1 MKALKMY
8 WNNLTLIY
16 KIIGLFAV
24 PLLIVVSTIFSKVLF
39 EDMPDAGFSFM
50 GFGLLVGYILWEV
63 LIDGWNFGGLYGKN
77 FQGIALVKA
86 SNTGMKLYGQMIA
99 TDSLRRIV
107 YFGLLAG
114 ICMKS
119 VASGVIMGAVVT
131 LAVMVSRFFPGYM
144 SSLLLSYIAPIVSV
158 CLVFM
163 LYEVNPVVHW
173 IAAIGIAAIGIAI
186 FATMLTVK
194 FAVRSME
201 RSYYDREC

>member
-8 WNNLTLIY
+8 WNNLTLLY

-24 PLLIVVSTIFSKVLF
+24 PLLIVVSTIFSQALF
-39 EDMPDAGFSFM
+39 NEMDDLEFSIV
-50 GFGLLVGYILWEV
+50 GYSLLTGYILLEV
-63 LIDGWNFGGLYGKN
+63 LIDGWNFGGIYGKN

-86 SNTGMKLYGQMIA
+86 SNTGMKLYGQMIV

-144 SSLLLSYIAPIVSV
+144 SNLLLSYIAPTVSV

-173 IAAIGIAAIGIAI
+173 MAALGIAI
-186 FATMLTVK
+186 FATILTVK

-201 RSYYDREC
+201 RSYYDRER

>member
-8 WNNLTLIY
+8 WNNLTLLY

-24 PLLIVVSTIFSKVLF
+24 PLLIVVSTIFSQALF
-39 EDMPDAGFSFM
+39 NEMDDPEFS
-50 GFGLLVGYILWEV
+50 LVGYSLLTVYILLEV
-63 LIDGWNFGGLYGKN
+63 LIDGWNFGGIYGKN

-86 SNTGMKLYGQMIA
+86 SNTGMKLYGQMIV

-173 IAAIGIAAIGIAI
+173 MAALGIDV
-186 FATMLTVK
+186 FATILTVK
-194 FAVRSME
+194 FAERSME
-201 RSYYDREC
+201 RS

>member
-8 WNNLTLIY
+8 WNNLTLLY

-24 PLLIVVSTIFSKVLF
+24 PLLIVVSTIFSQALF
-39 EDMPDAGFSFM
+39 NEMDDPEFSIV
-50 GFGLLVGYILWEV
+50 GYSLLTGYILLEV
-63 LIDGWNFGGLYGKN
+63 LIDGWNFGGIYGKN

-86 SNTGMKLYGQMIA
+86 SNTGMKLYGQMIV

-173 IAAIGIAAIGIAI
+173 MAALGIAV
-186 FATMLTVK
+186 FATILTVK

-201 RSYYDREC
+201 RSYYDRER

>member
-8 WNNLTLIY
+8 WNNLTLLY

-24 PLLIVVSTIFSKVLF
+24 PLLIVVSTIFSNVLF
-39 EDMPDAGFSFM
+39 EEMSDAGFNFM
-50 GFGLLVGYILWEV
+50 GFGLLVGYILLEV
-63 LIDGWNFGGLYGKN
+63 LIDGWNFGGIYGKN

-86 SNTGMKLYGQMIA
+86 SNTGMKLYGQMIV
-99 TDSLRRIV
+99 TDNLRRIV

-173 IAAIGIAAIGIAI
+173 MAALGIAV
-186 FATMLTVK
+186 FATILTVK

-201 RSYYDREC
+201 RSYYDRER

>member
-8 WNNLTLIY
+8 WNNLTLLY
-16 KIIGLFAV
+16 KIIGLFTV
-24 PLLIVVSTIFSKVLF
+24 PLLIVVSTIFSQALF
-39 EDMPDAGFSFM
+39 NEMADPEFS
-50 GFGLLVGYILWEV
+50 LVGYSLLTVYILLEV
-63 LIDGWNFGGLYGKN
+63 LIDGWNFGGIYGKN

-86 SNTGMKLYGQMIA
+86 SNTGMKLYGQMIV

-173 IAAIGIAAIGIAI
+173 MAALGIAV
-186 FATMLTVK
+186 FATILTVK

-201 RSYYDREC
+201 RSYYDRER

>member
-8 WNNLTLIY
+8 WNNLTLLY

-173 IAAIGIAAIGIAI
+173 IAAIGIAI

-194 FAVRSME
+194 FTVRSME

>member
-1 MKALKMY
+1 MY

-173 IAAIGIAAIGIAI
+173 IAAIGIAI

>member
-8 WNNLTLIY
+8 WNNLTLLY
-16 KIIGLFAV
+16 KIIGLFVV
-24 PLLIVVSTIFSKVLF
+24 PLLIVVSTIFSQALF
-39 EDMPDAGFSFM
+39 NETADPEFS
-50 GFGLLVGYILWEV
+50 LVGYSLLTVYILLEV
-63 LIDGWNFGGLYGKN
+63 LIDGWNFGGIYGKN

-86 SNTGMKLYGQMIA
+86 SNTGMKLYGQMIV

-173 IAAIGIAAIGIAI
+173 MAALGIAV
-186 FATMLTVK
+186 FATILTVK

-201 RSYYDREC
+201 RSYYDRER

>member
-50 GFGLLVGYILWEV
+50 GFGLLVGYILLEV

-173 IAAIGIAAIGIAI
+173 MAALGIAV
-186 FATMLTVK
+186 FATILTVK

>member
-8 WNNLTLIY
+8 WNNLTLLY

-24 PLLIVVSTIFSKVLF
+24 PLLIVVSTIFSNVLF
-39 EDMPDAGFSFM
+39 EEMSDAGFNFM
-50 GFGLLVGYILWEV
+50 GFGLLVGYILLEV
-63 LIDGWNFGGLYGKN
+63 LIDGWNFGGIYGKN

-86 SNTGMKLYGQMIA
+86 SNTGMKLYGQMIV

-114 ICMKS
+114 VCMKS

-173 IAAIGIAAIGIAI
+173 MAALGIAV
-186 FATMLTVK
+186 FATILTVK

-201 RSYYDREC
+201 RSYYDRER

>member
-39 EDMPDAGFSFM
+39 KDMLDAGFSFM

-173 IAAIGIAAIGIAI
+173 IVAIGIAI

>member
-50 GFGLLVGYILWEV
+50 GFGLLVGYILLEV

-173 IAAIGIAAIGIAI
+173 IAAIGIAI
-186 FATMLTVK
+186 FATILTVK
-194 FAVRSME
+194 FAVRSMG

>member
-8 WNNLTLIY
+8 WNNLTLLY

-24 PLLIVVSTIFSKVLF
+24 PLLIVVSTIFSQALF
-39 EDMPDAGFSFM
+39 NEMDDLEFSIV
-50 GFGLLVGYILWEV
+50 GYSLLTGYILLEV
-63 LIDGWNFGGLYGKN
+63 LIDGWNFGGIYGKN

-86 SNTGMKLYGQMIA
+86 SNTGMKLYGQMIV

-144 SSLLLSYIAPIVSV
+144 SNLLLSYIAPIVSV

-173 IAAIGIAAIGIAI
+173 MAALGIAV
-186 FATMLTVK
+186 FATILTVK

-201 RSYYDREC
+201 RSYYDRER

>member
-50 GFGLLVGYILWEV
+50 GFGLLVGYILLEV

-173 IAAIGIAAIGIAI
+173 IVAIGIAI

>member
-24 PLLIVVSTIFSKVLF
+24 PLLIVVSTIFLYVLF

-50 GFGLLVGYILWEV
+50 GFGLLVGYILLEV

-173 IAAIGIAAIGIAI
+173 MAALGIAI
-186 FATMLTVK
+186 FATILTVK

-201 RSYYDREC
+201 RSYYDREY

>member
-8 WNNLTLIY
+8 WNNLTLLY

-24 PLLIVVSTIFSKVLF
+24 PLLIVVSTIFSQALF
-39 EDMPDAGFSFM
+39 NEMADPEFS
-50 GFGLLVGYILWEV
+50 LVGYSLLTVYILLEV
-63 LIDGWNFGGLYGKN
+63 LIDGWNFGGIYGKN

-86 SNTGMKLYGQMIA
+86 LNTGMKLYGQMIV

-163 LYEVNPVVHW
+163 LYEVNPVAHW
-173 IAAIGIAAIGIAI
+173 MAALGIAV
-186 FATMLTVK
+186 FATILTVK

-201 RSYYDREC
+201 RSYYDRER

>member
-8 WNNLTLIY
+8 WNNLTLLY

-24 PLLIVVSTIFSKVLF
+24 PLLIVVSTIFSQALF
-39 EDMPDAGFSFM
+39 NEMADPEFS
-50 GFGLLVGYILWEV
+50 LVGYSLLTGYILLEV
-63 LIDGWNFGGLYGKN
+63 LIDGWNFGGIYGKN

-86 SNTGMKLYGQMIA
+86 SNTGMKLYGQMIV

-173 IAAIGIAAIGIAI
+173 MAALGIAV
-186 FATMLTVK
+186 FATILTVK

-201 RSYYDREC
+201 RSYYDRER

>member
-50 GFGLLVGYILWEV
+50 GFGLLVGYILLEV

-114 ICMKS
+114 ICVKS

-173 IAAIGIAAIGIAI
+173 IVAIGIAI
-186 FATMLTVK
+186 FATILTVK

-201 RSYYDREC
+201 RSYYDREY

>member
-1 MKALKMY
+1 MY

-24 PLLIVVSTIFSKVLF
+24 PLLIVVSTIFSQALF
-39 EDMPDAGFSFM
+39 NEMADPEFS
-50 GFGLLVGYILWEV
+50 LVGYSLLTVYILLEV
-63 LIDGWNFGGLYGKN
+63 LIDGWNFGGIYGKN

-86 SNTGMKLYGQMIA
+86 SNTGMKLYGQMIV

-173 IAAIGIAAIGIAI
+173 MAALGIAV
-186 FATMLTVK
+186 FATILTVK

-201 RSYYDREC
+201 RSYYDRER

>member
-8 WNNLTLIY
+8 WNNLTLLY

-24 PLLIVVSTIFSKVLF
+24 PLLIVVSTIFSQALF
-39 EDMPDAGFSFM
+39 NEMADPEFS
-50 GFGLLVGYILWEV
+50 LVGYSLLTVYILLEV
-63 LIDGWNFGGLYGKN
+63 LIDGWNFGGIYGKN

-86 SNTGMKLYGQMIA
+86 SNTGMKLYGQMIV

-158 CLVFM
+158 CLVFV
-163 LYEVNPVVHW
+163 LYEVNPIVHW
-173 IAAIGIAAIGIAI
+173 MAALGIAI
-186 FATMLTVK
+186 FATILTVK

-201 RSYYDREC
+201 RSYYDRER

>member
-8 WNNLTLIY
+8 WNNLTLLY

-24 PLLIVVSTIFSKVLF
+24 PLLIVVSTIFSQALF
-39 EDMPDAGFSFM
+39 NEMADPEFS
-50 GFGLLVGYILWEV
+50 LVGYSLLTVYILLEV
-63 LIDGWNFGGLYGKN
+63 LIDGWNFGGIYGKN

-86 SNTGMKLYGQMIA
+86 SNTGMKLYGEMIV

-173 IAAIGIAAIGIAI
+173 MAALGIAV
-186 FATMLTVK
+186 FATILTVK

-201 RSYYDREC
+201 RSYYDRER

>member
-8 WNNLTLIY
+8 WNNLTLLY

-24 PLLIVVSTIFSKVLF
+24 PLLIVVSTIFSNVLF
-39 EDMPDAGFSFM
+39 EEMSDAGFNFM
-50 GFGLLVGYILWEV
+50 GFGLLVGYILLEV
-63 LIDGWNFGGLYGKN
+63 LIDGWNFGGIYGKN

-86 SNTGMKLYGQMIA
+86 SNTGMKLYGQMIV
-99 TDSLRRIV
+99 TDSLRRIL

-173 IAAIGIAAIGIAI
+173 MAALEIAI
-186 FATMLTVK
+186 FATILTVK

-201 RSYYDREC
+201 RSYYDRER

>member
-1 MKALKMY
+1 MIALKMY
-8 WNNLTLIY
+8 WNNLTFLY

-24 PLLIVVSTIFSKVLF
+24 PLLIVVSTIFSQALF
-39 EDMPDAGFSFM
+39 NEMADPEFS
-50 GFGLLVGYILWEV
+50 LVGYSLLTVYILLEV
-63 LIDGWNFGGLYGKN
+63 LIDGWNFGGIYGKN

-86 SNTGMKLYGQMIA
+86 SNTGMKLYGQMIV

-163 LYEVNPVVHW
+163 LYEVNPVAHW
-173 IAAIGIAAIGIAI
+173 MAALGIAV
-186 FATMLTVK
+186 FATILTVK

-201 RSYYDREC
+201 RSYYDRER

>member
-50 GFGLLVGYILWEV
+50 GFGLLVGYILLEV

-173 IAAIGIAAIGIAI
+173 IVAIGIAI
-186 FATMLTVK
+186 FATILTVK

-201 RSYYDREC
+201 RSYYDREY

>member
-8 WNNLTLIY
+8 WNNLTLLY

-24 PLLIVVSTIFSKVLF
+24 PLLIVVSTIFSQALF
-39 EDMPDAGFSFM
+39 NEMADPEFS
-50 GFGLLVGYILWEV
+50 LVGYSLLTVYILLEV
-63 LIDGWNFGGLYGKN
+63 LIDGWNFGGIYGKN

-86 SNTGMKLYGQMIA
+86 SNTGMKLYGQMIV

-173 IAAIGIAAIGIAI
+173 IVAIGIAI
-186 FATMLTVK
+186 FATILTVK

-201 RSYYDREC
+201 RSYYDRER

>member
-8 WNNLTLIY
+8 WNNLTLLY

-24 PLLIVVSTIFSKVLF
+24 PLLIVVSTIFSQALF
-39 EDMPDAGFSFM
+39 NEMDDPEFS
-50 GFGLLVGYILWEV
+50 LVGYSLLTVYILLEV
-63 LIDGWNFGGLYGKN
+63 LIDGWNFGGIYGKN

-86 SNTGMKLYGQMIA
+86 SNTGMKLYGQMIV

-119 VASGVIMGAVVT
+119 AASGVIMGAVVT

-173 IAAIGIAAIGIAI
+173 MAALGIAV
-186 FATMLTVK
+186 FATILTVK

-201 RSYYDREC
+201 RSYYDRER

>member
-8 WNNLTLIY
+8 WNNLTLLY

-24 PLLIVVSTIFSKVLF
+24 PLLIVVSTIFSQALF
-39 EDMPDAGFSFM
+39 NEMADPEFS
-50 GFGLLVGYILWEV
+50 LVGYSLLTVYILLEV
-63 LIDGWNFGGLYGKN
+63 LIDGWNFGGIYGKN

-86 SNTGMKLYGQMIA
+86 SNTGMKLYGQMIV

-131 LAVMVSRFFPGYM
+131 LAVMVSRFFSGYM

-173 IAAIGIAAIGIAI
+173 MAALGIAV
-186 FATMLTVK
+186 FATILTVK

-201 RSYYDREC
+201 RSYYDRER

>member
-50 GFGLLVGYILWEV
+50 GFGLLVGYILLEV

-144 SSLLLSYIAPIVSV
+144 RSLLLSYIAPIVSV

-173 IAAIGIAAIGIAI
+173 IAAIGIAI
-186 FATMLTVK
+186 FATILTVK

>member
-8 WNNLTLIY
+8 WNNLTLLY

-24 PLLIVVSTIFSKVLF
+24 PLLIVVSTILSQALFDEMADPDFSRV
-39 EDMPDAGFSFM
+39 GYC
-50 GFGLLVGYILWEV
+50 LLMGYILLEV
-63 LIDGWNFGGLYGKN
+63 LIDGWNFGGIYGKN

-86 SNTGMKLYGQMIA
+86 SNTGMKLYGQMIV
-99 TDSLRRIV
+99 TDSLRRIL

-158 CLVFM
+158 CLLFV
-163 LYEVNPVVHW
+163 LYEVNPIVHW
-173 IAAIGIAAIGIAI
+173 MAALGIAV
-186 FATMLTVK
+186 FATILTVK
-194 FAVRSME
+194 FAVRSMG
-201 RSYYDREC
+201 RSYYDREY

>member
-24 PLLIVVSTIFSKVLF
+24 PLLIVVSTIFSQALF
-39 EDMPDAGFSFM
+39 NEMDDPEFS
-50 GFGLLVGYILWEV
+50 LVGYSLLTVYILLEV
-63 LIDGWNFGGLYGKN
+63 LIDGWNFGGIYGKN

-86 SNTGMKLYGQMIA
+86 STTGMKLYGQMIV

-173 IAAIGIAAIGIAI
+173 MAALGIAV
-186 FATMLTVK
+186 FATILTVK

-201 RSYYDREC
+201 RSYYDRER

>member
-50 GFGLLVGYILWEV
+50 GFGLLVGYILLEV

-119 VASGVIMGAVVT
+119 VAAGVIMGAVVT

-173 IAAIGIAAIGIAI
+173 IAAIGIAI

>member
-8 WNNLTLIY
+8 WNNLTLLY

-24 PLLIVVSTIFSKVLF
+24 PLLVVVSTIFSQALF
-39 EDMPDAGFSFM
+39 NEMADPEFS
-50 GFGLLVGYILWEV
+50 LVGYSLLTVYILLEV
-63 LIDGWNFGGLYGKN
+63 LIDGWNFGGIYGKN

-86 SNTGMKLYGQMIA
+86 SNTGMKLYGQMIV
-99 TDSLRRIV
+99 TDSLRRTI

-173 IAAIGIAAIGIAI
+173 MAALGIAV
-186 FATMLTVK
+186 FATILTVK

-201 RSYYDREC
+201 RSYYDRER

>member
-8 WNNLTLIY
+8 WNNLTLLY

-24 PLLIVVSTIFSKVLF
+24 PLLIVVSTIFSNVLF
-39 EDMPDAGFSFM
+39 EEMSDAGFNFM
-50 GFGLLVGYILWEV
+50 GFGLLVGYILLEV
-63 LIDGWNFGGLYGKN
+63 LIDGWNFGGIYGKN

-86 SNTGMKLYGQMIA
+86 SNTGMKLYGQMIVA
-99 TDSLRRIV
+99 DSLRRIV

-158 CLVFM
+158 CLVFV
-163 LYEVNPVVHW
+163 LYEVNPIVHW
-173 IAAIGIAAIGIAI
+173 MAALGIAI
-186 FATMLTVK
+186 FATILTVK

-201 RSYYDREC
+201 RSYYDRER

>member
-8 WNNLTLIY
+8 WNNLTLLY

-24 PLLIVVSTIFSKVLF
+24 PLLIVVSTIFSNVLF
-39 EDMPDAGFSFM
+39 EEMSDAGFNFM
-50 GFGLLVGYILWEV
+50 GFGLLVGYILLEV
-63 LIDGWNFGGLYGKN
+63 LIDGWNFGGIYGKN

-86 SNTGMKLYGQMIA
+86 SNTGMKLYGQMIV

-173 IAAIGIAAIGIAI
+173 MAALGIAV
-186 FATMLTVK
+186 FATILTVK

-201 RSYYDREC
+201 RSYYDRER

>member
-8 WNNLTLIY
+8 WNNLTLLY

-24 PLLIVVSTIFSKVLF
+24 PLLIVVSTIFSQALF
-39 EDMPDAGFSFM
+39 NEMADPEFS
-50 GFGLLVGYILWEV
+50 LVGYSLLTVYILLEV
-63 LIDGWNFGGLYGKN
+63 LIDGWNFGGIYGKN

-86 SNTGMKLYGQMIA
+86 SNTGMKLYGQMIV

-144 SSLLLSYIAPIVSV
+144 SSLLLSYIALIVSV

-173 IAAIGIAAIGIAI
+173 MAALGIAV
-186 FATMLTVK
+186 FATILTVK

-201 RSYYDREC
+201 RSYYDRER

>member
-8 WNNLTLIY
+8 WNNLTLLY

-24 PLLIVVSTIFSKVLF
+24 PLLIVVSTIFSQALF
-39 EDMPDAGFSFM
+39 DEMADPEFS
-50 GFGLLVGYILWEV
+50 LVGYSLLTVYILLEV
-63 LIDGWNFGGLYGKN
+63 LIDGWNFGGIYGKN

-86 SNTGMKLYGQMIA
+86 SNTGMKLYGQMIV

-144 SSLLLSYIAPIVSV
+144 SSLLLSYIAPTVSV
-158 CLVFM
+158 FLVFV
-163 LYEVNPVVHW
+163 LYEVNPIVHW
-173 IAAIGIAAIGIAI
+173 MAALGIAV
-186 FATMLTVK
+186 FATILTVK

-201 RSYYDREC
+201 RSYYDRER

>member
-86 SNTGMKLYGQMIA
+86 SNTGMKLYGQMIV

-173 IAAIGIAAIGIAI
+173 MAALGIAV
-186 FATMLTVK
+186 FATILTVK

-201 RSYYDREC
+201 RSYYDRER

>member
-173 IAAIGIAAIGIAI
+173 IVAIGIAI

>member
-1 MKALKMY
+1 MY
-8 WNNLTLIY
+8 WNNLTLLY

-24 PLLIVVSTIFSKVLF
+24 PLLIVVSTIFSQALF
-39 EDMPDAGFSFM
+39 NEMADPEFS
-50 GFGLLVGYILWEV
+50 LVGYSLLTVYILLEV
-63 LIDGWNFGGLYGKN
+63 LIDGWNFGGIYGKN

-86 SNTGMKLYGQMIA
+86 SNTGKKLYGQMIV

-173 IAAIGIAAIGIAI
+173 MAALGIAV
-186 FATMLTVK
+186 FATILTVK

-201 RSYYDREC
+201 RSYYDRER

>member
-8 WNNLTLIY
+8 WNNLTLLY

-24 PLLIVVSTIFSKVLF
+24 PLLIVVSTIFSNVLF
-39 EDMPDAGFSFM
+39 EEMSDAGFNFM
-50 GFGLLVGYILWEV
+50 GFGLLVGYILLEV
-63 LIDGWNFGGLYGKN
+63 LIDGWNFGGIYGKN

-86 SNTGMKLYGQMIA
+86 SNTGMKLYGQMIV

-144 SSLLLSYIAPIVSV
+144 SSLVLSYIAPIVSV

-173 IAAIGIAAIGIAI
+173 IAALGIAV
-186 FATMLTVK
+186 FATILTVK

-201 RSYYDREC
+201 RSYYDRER